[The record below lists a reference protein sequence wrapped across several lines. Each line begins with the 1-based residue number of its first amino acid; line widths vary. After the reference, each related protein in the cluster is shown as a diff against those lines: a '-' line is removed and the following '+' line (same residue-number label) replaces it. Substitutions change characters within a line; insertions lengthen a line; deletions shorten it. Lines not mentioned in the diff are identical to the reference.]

1 MSLSLAQLLD
11 QLATAPIG
19 GYHLA
24 GPAAAEPI
32 AYAALALAAAERWDA
47 AQRAA
52 DWLRDQQA
60 ADGSVGVTAD
70 DDAPGWPTS
79 LALLAWH
86 ALKEYDAARY
96 ADAIERGIAWAL
108 DAKGKAAER
117 SEEVGH
123 DSTLVGWSWAAN
135 THSWLE
141 PTAMFVAA
149 LRAVGLGESPRSRE
163 GVKILVDRLLPEG
176 GANYGNTFVL
186 GQELKA
192 HPQPTGIALWAL
204 AREGSTDPRIGK
216 SIDYLLRELE
226 LPLGLPSSCHALIGL
241 AAHQVETAKLQP
253 VLDRTTTALKQPA
266 STFEL
271 ALLTRAALAVEA
283 ALTAEN
289 GP

>member
-1 MSLSLAQLLD
+1 MSLSLPQLLT

-19 GYHLA
+19 GYHLT

-32 AYAALALAAAERWDA
+32 AYAALALASAEHWDA
-47 AQRAA
+47 AQQAG
-52 DWLRDQQA
+52 DWLRDEQGS
-60 ADGSVGVTAD
+60 DGSVGVTAD
-70 DDAPGWPTS
+70 DDSPGWPTS
-79 LALLAWH
+79 LALLAWQ
-86 ALKEYDAARY
+86 ALKEHDAARY
-96 ADAIERGIAWAL
+96 SDSIERGIAWAL
-108 DAKGKAAER
+108 DAKGRPAER

-149 LRAVGLGESPRSRE
+149 LRAVGLGESPRARE
-163 GVKILVDRLLPEG
+163 GARILVDRLLPEG

-204 AREGSTDPRIGK
+204 AGEGSTDPRIVK

-226 LPLGLPSSCHALIGL
+226 LPLGLPSCCHALIGL

-253 VLDRTTTALKQPA
+253 ALDRTIVGLKQPA

-271 ALLTRAALAVEA
+271 ALLARAALAVE
-283 ALTAEN
+283 TAS
-289 GP
+289 

>member
-1 MSLSLAQLLD
+1 MSPSLSQLLD
-11 QLATAPIG
+11 QLAATPIG

-32 AYAALALAAAERWDA
+32 AYAALALASAERRDA
-47 AQRAA
+47 ALQAG

-60 ADGSVGVTAD
+60 SDGSVGVTAD
-70 DDAPGWPTS
+70 DDSPGWPTS
-79 LALLAWH
+79 LALLAWS
-86 ALKEYDAARY
+86 ALKQHNAARY
-96 ADAIERGIAWAL
+96 ADAIDRGIAWAL
-108 DAKGKAAER
+108 DAKGKPAQR

-149 LRAVGLGESPRSRE
+149 LRTVGLGESPRAQE
-163 GVKILVDRLLPEG
+163 GARILVDRLLPEG

-204 AREGSTDPRIGK
+204 AGEGSTDPRIAK

-241 AAHQVETAKLQP
+241 AAHQVESVKMQP
-253 VLDRTTTALKQPA
+253 VLDRTIAALKQPA

-271 ALLTRAALAVEA
+271 ALLARAALAVE
-283 ALTAEN
+283 TAS
-289 GP
+289 